1 MHRIYYFI
9 ILSALGGLLF
19 SACKTAQNQ
28 PDAAEDVVTA
38 MPQNEHQINVSHD
51 QFSTSGMTL
60 GELTTY
66 DFPQTIQANGY
77 IDVPPGNLAR
87 LSVYEA
93 GYVETINL
101 LEGDRVQKGQML
113 MSLVNP
119 AYIQLQQEYLEV
131 REQRKYLRSEYERQQ
146 TLSSENIASQKNFLK
161 AESDYKTLE
170 ATFSGLGEK
179 LKMLN
184 IDPGKIEP
192 GNMTSRVNL
201 YAPISG
207 SITGIY
213 VNKGQFVA
221 ASDIVLEI
229 TNVDHIH
236 VELQVFEKDI
246 LQVKEEQEII
256 FRIPGAGKESYEA
269 TVHRVG
275 RAIHDEKRTVPVH
288 GHLKEEKHNL
298 VTGMFVE
305 ADIIVSNKPAAALPA
320 KAVIEE
326 EGRYYILTTKDSEG
340 GNMGFTKKEI
350 SVGIISET
358 WIEIL
363 NPKII
368 LTGEKVLVNG
378 TFALSGSSSSHEH

>member
-1 MHRIYYFI
+1 MNRIYKFI
-9 ILSALGGLLF
+9 LLSALGSSF
-19 SACKTAQNQ
+19 FPSCKTAQQQ
-28 PDAAEDVVTA
+28 PDAAEDVVITI
-38 MPQNEHQINVSHD
+38 PENKNLLSVSRE

-66 DFPQTIQANGY
+66 DFPQAIQANGY
-77 IDVPPGNLAR
+77 IDVPPSNLAK
-87 LSVYEA
+87 LSVFME
-93 GYVETINL
+93 GYVEKIDL
-101 LEGDRVQKGQML
+101 LEGDRVQKGQVL
-113 MSLVNP
+113 MTLVNP

-184 IDPGKIEP
+184 IDPEKIQP
-192 GNMTSRVNL
+192 DNMTSRVNL

-256 FRIPGAGKESYEA
+256 FRIPGAGKETYEA

-305 ADIIVSNKPAAALPA
+305 ADIIVSNKTAAALPA
-320 KAVIEE
+320 KAVIED
-326 EGRYYILTTKDSEG
+326 EGRYYILTTRDAAGSD
-340 GNMGFTKKEI
+340 MSFTKKEI
-350 SVGIISET
+350 TVGIVTES
-358 WIEIL
+358 WIEIQ

-368 LTGEKVLVNG
+368 SPGEKVLVNG
-378 TFALSGSSSSHEH
+378 VFALSGITPSEEQ